1 MQRWMSS
8 AVNRSQGVAY
18 ISKSAA
24 CPTFLLRDD
33 QIYEINGSALPVG
46 IISQMQPDCFQV
58 DVKAGDEYLMISDG
72 IYMNEIY
79 KWLNQ
84 RTQTSVKADVESFTE
99 LLKKTRRKD
108 DSTIVL
114 ARVDEV

>member
-1 MQRWMSS
+1 
-8 AVNRSQGVAY
+8 
-18 ISKSAA
+18 
-24 CPTFLLRDD
+24 
-33 QIYEINGSALPVG
+33 
-46 IISQMQPDCFQV
+46 MQPDCFQV
-58 DVKAGDEYLMISDG
+58 DLKAGDEYLMISDG

-84 RTQTSVKADVESFTE
+84 RTQTSVKEDVESFTE

-114 ARVDEV
+114 VKVDEV

>member
-1 MQRWMSS
+1 
-8 AVNRSQGVAY
+8 
-18 ISKSAA
+18 
-24 CPTFLLRDD
+24 
-33 QIYEINGSALPVG
+33 
-46 IISQMQPDCFQV
+46 MQPDCFQV

>member
-1 MQRWMSS
+1 
-8 AVNRSQGVAY
+8 
-18 ISKSAA
+18 
-24 CPTFLLRDD
+24 
-33 QIYEINGSALPVG
+33 
-46 IISQMQPDCFQV
+46 MQPDCFQV

-114 ARVDEV
+114 AKVDEV

>member
-1 MQRWMSS
+1 
-8 AVNRSQGVAY
+8 
-18 ISKSAA
+18 
-24 CPTFLLRDD
+24 
-33 QIYEINGSALPVG
+33 
-46 IISQMQPDCFQV
+46 MQPDCFQV
-58 DVKAGDEYLMISDG
+58 DLKAGDEYLMISDG

-84 RTQTSVKADVESFTE
+84 RTQAGVKEDVESFTE

>member
-1 MQRWMSS
+1 
-8 AVNRSQGVAY
+8 
-18 ISKSAA
+18 
-24 CPTFLLRDD
+24 
-33 QIYEINGSALPVG
+33 
-46 IISQMQPDCFQV
+46 
-58 DVKAGDEYLMISDG
+58 MISDG
-72 IYMNEIY
+72 IYMNKIY